1 MLTNLVFS
9 LNIVLPLFVVILFG
23 AFLKYKG
30 FVDVPFLN
38 TGNKLVFLFGI
49 PANVFVSIYRADIT
63 EVFNPAF
70 IAYAVV
76 FTLFSFFAIWLFAH
90 VFIKDKSI
98 ISAFVQGSFRGNY
111 AILGVPLLVSILGA
125 ERAALGALV
134 LAFVVPVYNIFSTVI
149 LAVYSPTIE
158 KINIKSLLLAV
169 AKNPIIIGVVLGI
182 VASLSGLRLPQI
194 AESSVSLI
202 AVLSG
207 PLALI
212 CLGGNINF
220 KGFEIRFKFS
230 VIATIMKLVILPV
243 ICTVVGYAL
252 GFRGDELIVLMV
264 MSGVP
269 TALAGYAMAL
279 QFGGDGYTAS
289 TIILLTTLLSAFT
302 LTVFIYVFKTMGM
315 IV

>member
-1 MLTNLVFS
+1 MLTNLIFS

-23 AFLKYKG
+23 AFLKHKG
-30 FVDVPFLN
+30 FVDIPFLN
-38 TGNKLVFLFGI
+38 TGNRLVFMFGI
-49 PANVFVSIYRADIT
+49 PSNVFISLYRVDIT
-63 EVFNPAF
+63 SVFNPAF
-70 IAYAVV
+70 ITYAVA

-98 ISAFVQGSFRGNY
+98 ISAFIQGGFRGNY
-111 AILGVPLLVSILGA
+111 AILGVPLLVSILGP
-125 ERAALGALV
+125 ERAAPGALV
-134 LAFVVPVYNIFSTVI
+134 LAFVVPVYNMFSTVI
-149 LAVYSPTIE
+149 LAIYSPTIK
-158 KINIKSLLLAV
+158 KISFKALLLAV
-169 AKNPIIIGVVLGI
+169 AKNPIIIGVVIGVI
-182 VASLSGLRLPQI
+182 VSLSGIRLPTI
-194 AESSVSLI
+194 AESSISSI
-202 AVLSG
+202 SVLSG

-212 CLGGNINF
+212 CLGGNISF
-220 KGFEIRFKFS
+220 KGFEVRFKFS
-230 VIATIMKLVILPV
+230 VIATAMKLVIFPI

-252 GFRGDELIVLMV
+252 GFRGDELTVLMI

-302 LTVFIYVFKTMGM
+302 LTLFIYIFRTVGM

>member
-1 MLTNLVFS
+1 MLANLVFS

-23 AFLKYKG
+23 AFLKYKS
-30 FVDVPFLN
+30 FIDVPFLN
-38 TGNKLVFLFGI
+38 MGNRLVFLFGI
-49 PANVFVSIYRADIT
+49 PANVFISIYRADIT

-70 IAYAVV
+70 ITYAVV

-90 VFIKDKSI
+90 IFIKDKSI

-125 ERAALGALV
+125 ERAAPGALI
-134 LAFVVPVYNIFSTVI
+134 LAFVVPIYNIFSTII

-158 KINIKSLLLAV
+158 KISIKSLLLAV

-182 VASLSGLRLPQI
+182 VASLSRIRLPAI
-194 AESSVSLI
+194 ANSSVSSI

-212 CLGGNINF
+212 CLGGNISF

-230 VIATIMKLVILPV
+230 VIATAMKLVILPV
-243 ICTVVGYAL
+243 ICTAIGYAL
-252 GFRGDELIVLMV
+252 GFRGDELTVLMV

-302 LTVFIYVFKTMGM
+302 LTVFIYAFRTIGM

>member
-23 AFLKYKG
+23 AFLKHKG
-30 FVDVPFLN
+30 LVDTPFLN

-49 PANVFVSIYRADIT
+49 PASIFISLYQADIT
-63 EVFNPAF
+63 EVFNPTF
-70 IAYAVV
+70 ITYAVV
-76 FTLFSFFAIWLFAH
+76 FTLFSFFAVWLFAH
-90 VFIKDKSI
+90 IFIRDKSI

-111 AILGVPLLVSILGA
+111 AILGVPLLVNILGP

-134 LAFVVPVYNIFSTVI
+134 LAFVVPIYNIFSTII
-149 LAVYSPTIE
+149 LAIYSPTID
-158 KINIKSLLLAV
+158 KISARALLMAV
-169 AKNPIIIGVVLGI
+169 AKNPIIIGVVLG
-182 VASLSGLRLPQI
+182 VVTSLSGIRLPAI
-194 AESSVSLI
+194 ANSSVSSI

-212 CLGGNINF
+212 CLGGNIGF

-230 VIATIMKLVILPV
+230 VIATVIKLVILPV
-243 ICTVVGYAL
+243 ICTAAGYAL
-252 GFRGDELIVLMV
+252 GFRGDELTVLMV

-269 TALAGYAMAL
+269 TALAGYAMAV
-279 QFGGDGYTAS
+279 QFGGDGYTSS

-302 LTVFIYVFKTMGM
+302 LTVFIYVFRTVGV
-315 IV
+315 I

>member
-9 LNIVLPLFVVILFG
+9 LNIVLPLFVIILFG
-23 AFLKYKG
+23 AFLKHKG

-70 IAYAVV
+70 ITYAAV
-76 FTLFSFFAIWLFAH
+76 FTLLSFFSLWFFAH

-98 ISAFVQGSFRGNY
+98 IAAFVQGSFRGNY

-134 LAFVVPVYNIFSTVI
+134 LAFVVPIYNIFSTII

-169 AKNPIIIGVVLGI
+169 AKNPIIIGVFLGI
-182 VASLSGLRLPQI
+182 ATSLSGIRLPKI
-194 AESSVSLI
+194 AESSVNSI

-212 CLGGNINF
+212 CLGGNISF

-230 VIATIMKLVILPV
+230 VIATIIKLIVLPV
-243 ICTVVGYAL
+243 ICTVVGYML
-252 GFRGDELIVLMV
+252 GFHGDELTVLMV

-302 LTVFIYVFKTMGM
+302 LTVFIYVFKTMG